1 MIEHSKE
8 TGKKNKG
15 GKLLIIVMS
24 ALIVLGGA
32 AYLFQDILRPI
43 LVSSLKTE
51 DEIAKE
57 ISNSEQKLQDII
69 DKSENLSVRGI
80 SDDEKKALNEGSIT
94 EEELVK
100 RITGKDEKNAKAK
113 PPKPEKLSPE
123 EYNAELSELVAE
135 SLVLK
140 TVFES
145 RLTEMEEAARAE
157 YKALPAE
164 KKTTGAKANILSKCM
179 DQARQ
184 IEADCDARIEQII
197 ADTRA
202 LVEENGG
209 DNTLPDQIRTEYYKQ
224 KALKKAYYISKL
236 KK

>member
-1 MIEHSKE
+1 MIKRKEASKN
-8 TGKKNKG
+8 NKG
-15 GKLLIIVMS
+15 GKILIIVMS

-32 AYLFQDILRPI
+32 AYLFRDIIKPI
-43 LVSSLKTE
+43 LVSAIKTE

-57 ISNSEQKLQDII
+57 ISNSEQRLQDII

-80 SDDEKKALNEGSIT
+80 SDDEKKALSEGSIT
-94 EEELVK
+94 EKELVK
-100 RITGKDEKNAKAK
+100 KITGKDENNAEEKQ
-113 PPKPEKLSPE
+113 PKPLKLTPE

-145 RLTEMEEAARAE
+145 KLTEIEEAARSE

-164 KKTTGAKANILSKCM
+164 KRTTGAKANILSKYM
-179 DQARQ
+179 DQAQQ
-184 IEADCDARIEQII
+184 IEADCDAKIEQII
-197 ADTRA
+197 ADTHA

-209 DNTLPDQIRTEYYKQ
+209 DKTLPEQIKAEYYNQ